1 MGTSSAKLPPI
12 EDRDVRLL
20 LSFNMDEKHIRKM
33 WWKFVEMDVEKNG
46 FWTNHEVYQL
56 LGESQLSMRAPI
68 IDWLFFVADS
78 GGMGSLSFQDY
89 LVAFCSFCALG
100 FEEIIQLFFILVD
113 RDRSGYVT
121 KEELVEYFSYVPPG
135 VRERV
140 PYFPV
145 NNKNALDLFWGG
157 QWKHLEFEGMAQL
170 CERFPYVLFPAFD
183 IQERFRKK
191 LLGKSFWQ
199 RLEED
204 RRKASMGHGRKR
216 VARMPG
222 KANEVV
228 RVERPGRCTMKE
240 ILEYSRRK
248 TVTHNGKRIGIGEED
263 GPSAVLRERDEHIAR
278 LPLMCL
284 IRNPRCGYHVPH
296 HQAQVVAKK
305 ATMRPELELQ
315 PAVTRETLSGIDHD
329 AASARGGGRARR
341 SLLGEDEYGS
351 SDGEWTSDSG
361 EDASPLHIQGQQ
373 QMLPAPA
380 AGWPPR

>member
-1 MGTSSAKLPPI
+1 
-12 EDRDVRLL
+12 VRLL
-20 LSFNMDEKHIRKM
+20 LSYNMDEKHIRKM

-157 QWKHLEFEGMAQL
+157 KWKNLEFEGLAQL

-191 LLGKSFWQ
+191 LLGKSFWE
-199 RLEED
+199 RLEAD
-204 RRKASMGHGRKR
+204 RRKARLGHGRKR

-284 IRNPRCGYHVPH
+284 IRNPRCGYHVPQS
-296 HQAQVVAKK
+296 QAGQVVAKK

-329 AASARGGGRARR
+329 ARGARKPG
-341 SLLGEDEYGS
+341 SLAGDDGDMS
-351 SDGEWTSDSG
+351 SDGDWTSDSG
-361 EDASPLHIQGQQ
+361 DEVSTAGFNSQGPQQ
-373 QMLPAPA
+373 ALPAL
-380 AGWPPR
+380 GMGLPPR